1 MGEKHGG
8 KFKVILRLGP
18 GKKGFT
24 IIN

>member
-24 IIN
+24 IIK